1 MLIDLEMIKKHLNI
15 DADYTDDDKYL
26 VYLYGVAESI
36 VERHIDKELEDIIA
50 EQGEIPKP
58 LVHCILL
65 LIGNLYDNRESIAYG
80 TPTEIPMTLQY
91 LLSSYRDYSN
101 ANI

>member
-1 MLIDLEMIKKHLNI
+1 MLVNLELIKKHLNI
-15 DADYTDDDKYL
+15 DADYTEDDEYL
-26 VYLYGVAESI
+26 QYLYGVAESI
-36 VERHIDKELEDIIA
+36 VEKHIDKQLEDIIA

-65 LIGNLYDNRESIAYG
+65 LIGNFYDNRESIAFG

-91 LLSSYRDYSN
+91 LLQSYRDYSN
-101 ANI
+101 CNI